1 MSQQEIPIAAAVFGT
16 SSNENIIFV
25 DQELEQ
31 RIANT
36 TNEIEEKS
44 IKIVKMEKEI
54 NALKVSLTPIFGV
67 VFMRRIEENP
77 IWAAVN
83 SREFESQ
90 FLHHEIPAVV
100 NIAALVKRVHTLKEE
115 CKELT
120 QRLEQLRGSQN
131 YNNYSPTEL
140 FRFIEDLRKETVS
153 QRIEIVT
160 LREETVTLRNEVLA
174 QRAETTAIRTQTEE
188 KIRKEVERVVAE
200 TMKTEREVLRQ
211 EIQSCRKE
219 METEAASRMVPD
231 PEVAAAEFLF
241 DSLSAPGLTAV
252 TAGEAASVTVAYSS
266 PYFADNYAISSIP
279 LHRSRPSQWQVEV
292 IHPGSSSGM
301 VLGIIGKRK
310 PASSFSYRD
319 ASSFGWCSGN
329 SMVVAGSY
337 QVGRVSWPGWEA
349 GDKGIFTYSP
359 SNASLSL
366 RLVRGGGVREFSI
379 GNCRMPDGAFI
390 YCHFY
395 KNGTALR
402 FTRAA

>member
-200 TMKTEREVLRQ
+200 TMKTEREVLRR

-241 DSLSAPGLTAV
+241 DSLSAPGLTTV

-279 LHRSRPSQWQVEV
+279 LCRVEV
-292 IHPGSSSGM
+292 VQNTG
-301 VLGIIGKRK
+301 
-310 PASSFSYRD
+310 
-319 ASSFGWCSGN
+319 
-329 SMVVAGSY
+329 
-337 QVGRVSWPGWEA
+337 
-349 GDKGIFTYSP
+349 
-359 SNASLSL
+359 L
-366 RLVRGGGVREFSI
+366 R
-379 GNCRMPDGAFI
+379 M
-390 YCHFY
+390 
-395 KNGTALR
+395 
-402 FTRAA
+402 